1 MILIIASTSA
11 NDNNSNSSRT
21 NNSHKTGSNNNNNR
35 NNNSSTCGL
44 IVERRSDVINC
55 ICCKQAND
63 AMQARKH
70 VSEQRATTNRKSLN
84 APSCS
89 KSLTILRIVD
99 VVNKKKHMERQRTAC
114 LRRLLGAGSLH
125 SQQFTGARSFLRA
138 RVSTQVCHLQA
149 QQPLAHLGKAD
160 EQGNR
165 KLRVCTSK
173 LELPYLYS
181 SLHTRILGRFKR
193 KIGIFRGLGSVT
205 F

>member
-1 MILIIASTSA
+1 M
-11 NDNNSNSSRT
+11 
-21 NNSHKTGSNNNNNR
+21 
-35 NNNSSTCGL
+35 
-44 IVERRSDVINC
+44 INC

-63 AMQARKH
+63 AMQAWKH
-70 VSEQRATTNRKSLN
+70 VSKQRATTNRKSLN

-89 KSLTILRIVD
+89 KSLTILRFVD
-99 VVNKKKHMERQRTAC
+99 VVNKKKHMERQRRTAC

-125 SQQFTGARSFLRA
+125 SQRFKGARSLLRA

-149 QQPLAHLGKAD
+149 QQPLAHSGKAD
-160 EQGNR
+160 EQGNKR
-165 KLRVCTSK
+165 LRVCTSK